1 MSDNQPLKSRAQKA
15 VEFMSQLSTYSPV
28 RNPRTGE
35 IDEVRDLVHGHL
47 ITSMH
52 VSYDPANPPDTLDQV
67 QVRWGGA
74 GGESS
79 EHYAE
84 ILSIAIVQAAR
95 HEVTFGDTDDAR
107 ARALQLAE
115 HFRSTFGIADF
126 ELY

>member
-1 MSDNQPLKSRAQKA
+1 MTASPQQKSRAQKA
-15 VEFMSQLSTYSPV
+15 IEFMGQLSTYSPV
-28 RNPRTGE
+28 RNPRTGD

-52 VSYDPANPPDTLDQV
+52 VTYDPTKPPETLDQV

-95 HEVTFGDTDDAR
+95 HEVTFGDVDDAR

-115 HFRSTFGIADF
+115 HFRSTFGISDF

>member
-1 MSDNQPLKSRAQKA
+1 MTEPVQQKSGAQKA

-28 RNPRTGE
+28 RNPRTGD

-52 VSYDPANPPDTLDQV
+52 VSYDPANPPETIDQV

-95 HEVTFGDTDDAR
+95 HEATFGDTDDAR

-115 HFRSTFGIADF
+115 HFRSTYGVDDF
-126 ELY
+126 DLY

>member
-1 MSDNQPLKSRAQKA
+1 MTASTQQKSRAQKA
-15 VEFMSQLSTYSPV
+15 IEFMSQLSTYSPV
-28 RNPRTGE
+28 RNPRTGD

-52 VSYDPANPPDTLDQV
+52 VTYDPANPPETLDQV
-67 QVRWGGA
+67 QVRWSGA

-95 HEVTFGDTDDAR
+95 HEVTFGDVDDAR

-115 HFRSTFGIADF
+115 HFRSTFGISDF